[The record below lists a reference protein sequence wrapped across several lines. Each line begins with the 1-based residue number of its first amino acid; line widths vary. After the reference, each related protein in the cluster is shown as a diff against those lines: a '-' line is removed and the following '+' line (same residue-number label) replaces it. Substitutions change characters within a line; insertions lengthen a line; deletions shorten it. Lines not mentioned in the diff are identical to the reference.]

1 MMVSPMQKMSLR
13 VRRLWN
19 DRSGLAAVEFAMIF
33 PMMVV
38 MFFGVLE
45 LSAAIAVDRK
55 ATLVARTLSDLT
67 SQMASVADADLVSF
81 GEAAKAIMTPYPGSP
96 LISSVTEVYVD
107 SVTGV
112 ARVQWSKGLTIG
124 TTGIVSIAATAPHN
138 PGDVVVLPTS
148 LVAAKGTYVIWSEV
162 SYKYTPAIGYMV
174 AKTGMTL
181 QRYRLHASALGSLRY
196 ISDGWQLHLS
206 DAVTAALSDKLRN
219 LHRSPRPS
227 WKRGGAVFSGLH
239 WFRLR

>member
-1 MMVSPMQKMSLR
+1 MMMVSPMQKMSLG
-13 VRRLWN
+13 VRRLLK

-67 SQMASVADADLVSF
+67 SQMVSVANADLISF

-96 LISSVTEVYVD
+96 LVSSITEVYVD
-107 SVTGV
+107 SVSGV
-112 ARVQWSKGLTIG
+112 ARVQWSKGLTISATG
-124 TTGIVSIAATAPHN
+124 TVAIAAAAPHN
-138 PGDVVVLPTS
+138 AGAVVALPPT

-162 SYKYTPAIGYMV
+162 SYKYTPAIGYV
-174 AKTGMTL
+174 LAKTGMSFNDTAYTRPRTALCVIYPTGGSSTCPTL
-181 QRYRLHASALGSLRY
+181 
-196 ISDGWQLHLS
+196 
-206 DAVTAALSDKLRN
+206 
-219 LHRSPRPS
+219 
-227 WKRGGAVFSGLH
+227 
-239 WFRLR
+239 

>member
-13 VRRLWN
+13 AGRLWN
-19 DRSGLAAVEFAMIF
+19 DRSGLVAVEFAMIF

-67 SQMASVADADLVSF
+67 SQMVSVANADLVSF

-112 ARVQWSKGLTIG
+112 ARVQWSKGLTIS
-124 TTGIVSIAATAPHN
+124 TTDVVSIAATAPHN

-148 LVAAKGTYVIWSEV
+148 FS
-162 SYKYTPAIGYMV
+162 S
-174 AKTGMTL
+174 
-181 QRYRLHASALGSLRY
+181 R
-196 ISDGWQLHLS
+196 
-206 DAVTAALSDKLRN
+206 
-219 LHRSPRPS
+219 PR
-227 WKRGGAVFSGLH
+227 GH
-239 WFRLR
+239 T